1 MEEKLLYQSQQ
12 REDTKQKI
20 AIQQEKI
27 DLVDDQI
34 RDLQM
39 QIKQSIQ
46 LNQETN
52 DEVHDVKTLINLEL
66 DQAQVNKEQS
76 LRTEI
81 EMNDL
86 EQAIDDS
93 Q

>member
-1 MEEKLLYQSQQ
+1 
-12 REDTKQKI
+12 
-20 AIQQEKI
+20 
-27 DLVDDQI
+27 
-34 RDLQM
+34 M